1 MTVPRRV
8 EAARLLCT
16 LDPPAWFLRHACAVG
31 DVAAWL
37 AARIATRARIDR
49 SAVEAAALLHD
60 VDKLLPCDDP
70 AHRLPH
76 GEGSGAWLA
85 RQGHGELRA
94 LVSAHPVTRLAD
106 PASERW
112 LDEGPIEERVVAYA
126 DKRAGQRLE
135 SMDARFASWARR
147 YPDAAGGGWDAA
159 TREAI
164 RDRAGRL
171 EATVCAAAGV
181 APSEV
186 GRLRWSRPAI
196 ARAMA
201 A

>member
-8 EAARLLCT
+8 EAARLLCS
-16 LDPPAWFLRHACAVG
+16 LDPPGWFLRHSCAVA
-31 DVAAWL
+31 DIAAWL
-37 AARIATRARIDR
+37 AARIARRAPVDR
-49 SAVEAAALLHD
+49 PAVEAAALLHD
-60 VDKLLPCDDP
+60 VDKLLPPND
-70 AHRLPH
+70 AARRLPH
-76 GEGSGAWLA
+76 GQGSGAWLA
-85 RQGHGELRA
+85 RHGHDELRA
-94 LVSAHPVTRLAD
+94 LVAAHPVTRLAD

-112 LDEGPIEERVVAYA
+112 LAEASLEERVVAYA

-147 YPDAAGGGWDAA
+147 YPDSAPGGWDAT

-164 RDRAGRL
+164 RDRAARL
-171 EATVCAAAGV
+171 EAAVCAAAGV
-181 APSEV
+181 APTEV
-186 GRLRWSRPAI
+186 NRLRWSRRAI